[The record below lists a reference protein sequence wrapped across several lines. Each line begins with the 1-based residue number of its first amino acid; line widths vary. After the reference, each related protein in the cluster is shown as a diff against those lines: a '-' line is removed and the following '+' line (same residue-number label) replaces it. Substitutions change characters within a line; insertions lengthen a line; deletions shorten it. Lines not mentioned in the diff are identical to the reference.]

1 MPSPDRIAQVNVVAN
16 MSQLDKIERLTTTIK
31 KVYDIDV
38 SDVKLVK
45 NQSSQYKAK
54 TSLGPARIYV
64 YSQCIDIKFTS
75 TVAFDGQQ
83 LILKKSTGVIQ
94 SIFDDINKRTV
105 VFNAVKLRQQND
117 MYVHFYAN
125 TKFSIKIVVR
135 FSATNPQLYF
145 KATPYSTYSF
155 FNYMNECARSGY
167 KKTLEAYYL
176 KDEFD
181 SITGVEQAFS
191 FIKDYFKGRNLTLD
205 DAKRLSD
212 LQDMVKI

>member
-1 MPSPDRIAQVNVVAN
+1 MPNPDRIAQATVVAN
-16 MSQLDKIERLTTTIK
+16 MSQLDKIDRLTTTIK

-45 NQSSQYKAK
+45 NQTTQYTAN
-54 TSLGPARIYV
+54 TSLGRARIYV

-75 TVAFDGQQ
+75 TVAFDGKQ
-83 LILKKSTGVIQ
+83 LTLKKSTDVVQ
-94 SIFDDINKRTV
+94 SIFDDINKRTII
-105 VFNAVKLRQQND
+105 FNVVKLRQQND
-117 MYVHFYAN
+117 KNVHFYAN

-135 FSATNPQLYF
+135 FSANNPQLYF

-155 FNYMNECARSGY
+155 FNYMNETARAGY
-167 KKTLEAYYL
+167 KKTLELYYL

-212 LQDMVKI
+212 LQDMVII

>member
-1 MPSPDRIAQVNVVAN
+1 MPSPDRIAQVTVVAN

-31 KVYDIDV
+31 KFYDIDV

-45 NQSSQYKAK
+45 NQTTHYTAN
-54 TSLGPARIYV
+54 TSLGRARIYV

-83 LILKKSTGVIQ
+83 LTLKKSTSVIQ

-105 VFNAVKLRQQND
+105 IFHAVKLKNGQNKD
-117 MYVHFYAN
+117 LHFYEN

-135 FSATNPQLYF
+135 FLATNPQLYF
-145 KATPYSTYSF
+145 KATPYSKYSF
-155 FNYMNECARSGY
+155 FNYMNETARSGY
-167 KKTLEAYYL
+167 NKTLELYYL

-181 SITGVEQAFS
+181 SITGVDQAFS
-191 FIKDYFKGRNLTLD
+191 FIKDYFKGRNLTLE
-205 DAKRLSD
+205 DAKRLGD
-212 LQDMVKI
+212 LHDMVKI

>member
-1 MPSPDRIAQVNVVAN
+1 MPTPDKIAHLTAVAN

-38 SDVKLVK
+38 SDIKLVK
-45 NQSSQYKAK
+45 NQSSQYVAK
-54 TSLGPARIYV
+54 TSLGPARIYI

-83 LILKKSTGVIQ
+83 LTLKKSTGVIQ
-94 SIFDDINKRTV
+94 AIFDDINKRTV
-105 VFNAVKLRQQND
+105 IFNVVKLRQQND
-117 MYVHFYAN
+117 KNVHFYAN

-145 KATPYSTYSF
+145 KATPYSKYSF
-155 FNYMNECARSGY
+155 FNYMNECARTGY
-167 KKTLEAYYL
+167 KKTLEVYYL

-181 SITGVEQAFS
+181 SITGVDQAFS

-212 LQDMVKI
+212 LQDMVTI